1 LDFSAIFGEQS
12 NGEAM
17 PQLLTHPARRANLLL
32 AVILLALPACT
43 VGPWEKE
50 FWHPPAATGVAPI
63 EGQSYPLRR
72 AAGEFESWPDLADV
86 PARQPAPLS
95 AADEARE
102 LQALT
107 ADRASGQAQAAAVA
121 LAPAAPR
128 SSTSGEIAVPAQ
140 PPTPPAE
147 IGE

>member
-1 LDFSAIFGEQS
+1 MA
-12 NGEAM
+12 
-17 PQLLTHPARRANLLL
+17 QLLTHRARRANLCLSTFWG
-32 AVILLALPACT
+32 IIILALPACT

-50 FWHPPAATGVAPI
+50 FWSPPAASGAAPI
-63 EGQSYPLRR
+63 EGQAYPIRR
-72 AAGEFESWPDLADV
+72 ATGEGSGWPNLGDI
-86 PARQPAPLS
+86 PMRQAAPLS

-107 ADRASGQAQAAAVA
+107 ADRASGQALAASAAAP
-121 LAPAAPR
+121 APAAPR

-147 IGE
+147 IGD